1 MVAINTNTT
10 LATLS
15 DDQLHR
21 SAPSIFASTPW
32 HRMSDRYRFV
42 PTIEVV
48 DMLRDRGFLPVRAQ
62 QSRSRI
68 EGKGA
73 FTKHLVRFR
82 HDSLIDTQGDEI
94 PELVLVN
101 SHDGTSSYQLMAG
114 IFRLVC
120 SNGLVVQ
127 SADFGSIRVHH
138 SGGQDFQQRVIDA
151 TYQIVEEAPRTM
163 AAIEE
168 WKAIE
173 LSRPQ
178 QLALAEAAMEIR
190 PNESIRPAHLLTA
203 RREADYTDSEGRRD
217 LWRTANVLQE
227 NLLQGGVQGRNAT
240 GRKVRTRPIKS
251 VGEDVRVNR
260 ALWTLTAKMA
270 ELV

>member
-1 MVAINTNTT
+1 MTTTT

-15 DDQLHR
+15 NDQLRR
-21 SAPSIFASTPW
+21 SAPSIFATQPW
-32 HRMSDRYRFV
+32 HGVSERYRFV

-73 FTKHLVRFR
+73 FTKHLIRFR
-82 HDSLIDTQGDEI
+82 HDSLIDAPRVGEEI

-101 SHDGTSSYQLMAG
+101 SHDRTSSYQLMAG

-120 SNGLVVQ
+120 TNGLVVQ

-151 TYQIVEEAPRTM
+151 TYQIIEETPRTM
-163 AAIEE
+163 AAIEA
-168 WKAIE
+168 WKQIE
-173 LSRPQ
+173 LTRPQ
-178 QLALAEAAMEIR
+178 QIALADAAMEIK
-190 PNESIRPAHLLTA
+190 PNDAIRPAHLLTA
-203 RREADYTDSEGRRD
+203 RREADYTDGDGRRD
-217 LWRTANVLQE
+217 LWRTANCIQE
-227 NLLQGGVQGRNAT
+227 NLLRGGIAGQNANGR
-240 GRKVRTRPIKS
+240 RVRTRPIKS
-251 VGEDVRVNR
+251 VSEDIRVNR
-260 ALWTLTAKMA
+260 ALWTLAARMA

>member
-1 MVAINTNTT
+1 M
-10 LATLS
+10 
-15 DDQLHR
+15 
-21 SAPSIFASTPW
+21 
-32 HRMSDRYRFV
+32 
-42 PTIEVV
+42 
-48 DMLRDRGFLPVRAQ
+48 PVRAQ

-68 EGKGA
+68 EGKGD
-73 FTKHLVRFR
+73 FTKHLIRFR
-82 HDSLIDTQGDEI
+82 HDSLLDSPRVGEEI

-114 IFRLVC
+114 IFRLIC

-138 SGGQDFQQRVIDA
+138 SGGSDFHQRVIDA

-168 WKAIE
+168 WKGIT
-173 LSRPQ
+173 LTRPQ
-178 QLALAEAAMEIR
+178 QLALADAAMEIK

-203 RREADYTDSEGRRD
+203 RRSEDYTDQDGRRD
-217 LWRTANVLQE
+217 LWRTTNVLQE
-227 NLLQGGVQGRNAT
+227 NLLRGGLAGQNANGR
-240 GRKVRTRPIKS
+240 RVRTRPIKS
-251 VGEDVRVNR
+251 VSEDVRVNR
-260 ALWTLTAKMA
+260 ALWRLAERMA